1 MSYSNPI
8 IPGFNPDPS
17 ICRVG
22 EDFFLV
28 TSTFE
33 YFPGIPIYHSRDL
46 VNWQLIGHVLT
57 RRSQLDMRTT
67 EPSGGIWAPTL
78 RHWQGRFYVSV
89 GCTQRFRPKEWD
101 IIIPRGFYVT
111 TDNIWE
117 RGSWSE
123 AVYFDVPGIDQ
134 DLFFDDDGQVYFSAV
149 NQIKDASIE
158 RHGLGLASFTT
169 AIDLSTG
176 DCVGPIRWNRLSD
189 FGLGIAEGP
198 HIFKNDGFYYLSTA
212 EGGTDEGHQQWI
224 FRSKEGPFGPWEAG
238 PEGTV
243 NPMVFNNTHPE
254 IRNTGHL
261 DLVDDARGKWW
272 AVFLGVRPQNG
283 GSESSQLGRETFLA
297 PVKWEDG
304 WPIVNN
310 REKITLEMKAD
321 GIGAQQKKETH
332 WRDDFRGPELDL
344 GWYHLRTPL
353 KNAFKFSSTGLQ
365 LYGGAYQ
372 ITEFE
377 CPSMLL
383 RKQTQFS
390 MDWMVELEFH
400 PGAVGEEAGTAI
412 WWSQFAHASIGLRKT
427 SESHNEIICRVI
439 DEKGEF
445 TEKVASIGH
454 ETAVKFT
461 IQARSLGYEL
471 FYATSS
477 SKTKEGMLL
486 GECLGSVSSRALTH
500 RISGRESPNTGSHF
514 AIYAQGASA
523 KPCLVPAEFKYV
535 EWKLVE

>member
-1 MSYSNPI
+1 MSYSNPVL
-8 IPGFNPDPS
+8 PGFNPDPS

-22 EDFFLV
+22 HDFFLV

-33 YFPGIPIYHSRDL
+33 YFPGIPIYHNKDL
-46 VNWQLIGHVLT
+46 
-57 RRSQLDMRTT
+57 
-67 EPSGGIWAPTL
+67 
-78 RHWQGRFYVSV
+78 
-89 GCTQRFRPKEWD
+89 D
-101 IIIPRGFYVT
+101 ITIPRGFYVT

-117 RGSWSE
+117 RGSWFE

-134 DLFFDDDGQVYFSAV
+134 DLFFDDDGKVYFSAV
-149 NQIKDASIE
+149 NQIKDAGLK

-176 DCVGPIRWNRLSD
+176 DCIGPIRWNRLSD

-198 HIFKNDGFYYLSTA
+198 HIFKKDGFYYLSTA

-238 PEGTV
+238 PEGTA
-243 NPMVFNNTHPE
+243 NPMVFNDTHPE

-261 DLVDDARGKWW
+261 DLVDDPNGKWW

-310 REKITLEMKAD
+310 REKIILEMKVD
-321 GIGAQQKKETH
+321 GVAAQQKETY
-332 WRDDFRGPELDL
+332 WRDEFRGPELDP

-353 KNAFKFSSTGLQ
+353 KNAYKLGSTGLH
-365 LYGGAYQ
+365 LHGGAHQ

-383 RKQTQFS
+383 RTQTQFS
-390 MDWMVELEFH
+390 MHWTVELEFH
-400 PGAVGEEAGTAI
+400 PDVVGEEAGTAI

-427 SESHNEIICRVI
+427 SENHHEIICKVV
-439 DEKGEF
+439 DEQGEF
-445 TEKVASIGH
+445 TEKATSVGY
-454 ETAVKFT
+454 ETTVKFT
-461 IQARSLGYEL
+461 IQARSLG
-471 FYATSS
+471 
-477 SKTKEGMLL
+477 
-486 GECLGSVSSRALTH
+486 
-500 RISGRESPNTGSHF
+500 RESPNTGAHF

-523 KPCLVPAEFKYV
+523 KPCLVPAEFK
-535 EWKLVE
+535 